1 MGGDVALALQKE
13 LRDVLLAVPCR
24 DVQGGVAPR
33 AEEAEAGAVVQE
45 CHAGLAVP
53 ELRGKVQ
60 RSRREG
66 LGVLPV
72 DLEPVH
78 VEQVGAL
85 GCLPRLCRPVQRVLG
100 DQLKAGNEALDKPA
114 AAQDEPR
121 EVALGEGRG
130 AAPDVF
136 VAQLPGLSLRKVR
149 LLQGRRGRALLLLD
163 LAHPLQPK
171 LEHGEDVRR
180 LQLQL
185 SRDVE
190 YPPGKL

>member
-1 MGGDVALALQKE
+1 MVAQVGHQLPVEPRDESTRQAEVPVLCREVEHGLPGGVMGGDVALALQKE

-53 ELRGKVQ
+53 ELRGQVQ

-114 AAQDEPR
+114 AA
-121 EVALGEGRG
+121 
-130 AAPDVF
+130 
-136 VAQLPGLSLRKVR
+136 
-149 LLQGRRGRALLLLD
+149 
-163 LAHPLQPK
+163 
-171 LEHGEDVRR
+171 
-180 LQLQL
+180 
-185 SRDVE
+185 
-190 YPPGKL
+190 